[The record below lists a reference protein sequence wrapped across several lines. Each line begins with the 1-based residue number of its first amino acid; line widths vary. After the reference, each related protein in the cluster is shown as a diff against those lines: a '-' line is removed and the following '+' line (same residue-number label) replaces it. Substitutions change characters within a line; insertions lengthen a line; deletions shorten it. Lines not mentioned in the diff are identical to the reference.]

1 MKHKV
6 GKLKDKISNFRLK
19 AKSFLTTYVHTN
31 VLFIS
36 YVLVSIFNSTLIRY
50 YTLTEFWNIKPFL
63 ADLAIVL
70 LLGSVG
76 YFIKPKN
83 RCKYYGT
90 LVIIFTAVCFINS
103 IYYNN
108 YVSFT
113 SFSLLATTTQ
123 AVGVANAI
131 TKIFE
136 LKDLVFLVPVILFF
150 VINNNLKKRKYYDE
164 VEKIEVSKV
173 SMMNTLIVGLVVLG
187 LFISTLTGTD
197 LSRLKKQWNREY
209 VVMQF
214 GIYIYQFN
222 DLISSLQPQISPLF
236 GYDNAYKDF
245 RDYYD
250 NYTLERQTN
259 KYTNMYE
266 GKNILVI
273 HAESIQNWL
282 LGYKLNGKEVTP
294 NLNRLASEGIYFNNF
309 YAQESVG
316 TSSDTEF
323 TFNTSLLPASSGT
336 VFVSYWDRNY
346 SYSTQHLLQ
355 EKGYYTFSMHGN
367 NCTMWNRSNMYPSL
381 GYDKFY
387 CYKDSYTIDEEI
399 GIGLS
404 DESFFRQSADI
415 IEQIDKEH
423 DKYYG
428 TLIMLTNHTPWTDIE
443 GHNDFDVTMHY
454 IDPETGEEKQ
464 APYLTGTTM
473 GDYIRSVNYAD
484 NALGQ
489 LMNSLDEKG
498 LLEDTVILIYG
509 DHDSKL
515 KKSEYVRLYN
525 YDPITDSIKD
535 KEDET
540 YKEVDYYSYEINR
553 KVPFIIWTKNNRVTT
568 TVSEVTGM
576 YDAQPTLGNMFNF
589 YNPYALGSDIFSKQ
603 ENVVI
608 FPSGNWITNRMY
620 YNSQKEE
627 GYSIQNEPVS
637 VEYIEKYTTLAET
650 KVAIADK
657 IIVYN
662 LFDKIKNLEIKEE
675 K

>member
-1 MKHKV
+1 MKHKLEN
-6 GKLKDKISNFRLK
+6 LKEKIVNVYDKIR
-19 AKSFLTTYVHTN
+19 SFITTYTHTN
-31 VLFIS
+31 ILFIS
-36 YVLVSIFNSTLIRY
+36 YIIVLLFNSTLIRY
-50 YTLTEFWNIKPFL
+50 YTLTDFWNIKPFL
-63 ADLAIVL
+63 ADLAIL
-70 LLGSVG
+70 LLIGSLG
-76 YFIKPKN
+76 YLIKPKK

-90 LVIIFTAVCFINS
+90 WVIILTAICFINS
-103 IYYNN
+103 VYYNN

-136 LKDLVFLVPVILFF
+136 LKDLVFLVPVIIFF
-150 VINNNLKKRKYYDE
+150 VINNTLKKRNYYEE
-164 VEKIEVSKV
+164 VEKVEVPKV
-173 SMMNTLIVGLVVLG
+173 SMMNTLIVGLVTLG

-236 GYDNAYKDF
+236 GYDSAYKDF

-250 NYTLERQTN
+250 NYSLERQTN

-273 HAESIQNWL
+273 HAESIQGWL
-282 LGYKLNGKEVTP
+282 LNYKLNGQEVTP
-294 NLNRLASEGIYFNNF
+294 NLNRLSSEGIYFNNF
-309 YAQESVG
+309 YSQESVG

-346 SYSTQHLLQ
+346 SYSTQHLLKD
-355 EKGYYTFSMHGN
+355 KGYYTFSMHGN
-367 NCTMWNRSNMYPSL
+367 NCTMWNRSNMYPKL

-387 CYKDSYTIDEEI
+387 CYKDSYRIDEEI

-404 DESFFRQSADI
+404 DESFFRQSAAI
-415 IEQIDKEH
+415 IEDISTKH
-423 DKYYG
+423 DKFYG
-428 TLIMLTNHTPWTDIE
+428 TLVMLTNHTPWTDIE
-443 GHNDFDVTMHY
+443 GHNDFDITMHY
-454 IDPETGEEKQ
+454 TDEFGEEKT
-464 APYLTGTTM
+464 APYLEGTTM

-484 NALGQ
+484 NAIGQ
-489 LMNSLDEKG
+489 LMNDLDERG
-498 LLEDTVILIYG
+498 LLENTVILIYG

-525 YDPITDSIKD
+525 YDPQTDSIKD
-535 KEDET
+535 KDSED
-540 YKEVDYYSYEINR
+540 YVNVDYYSYEINR
-553 KVPFIIWTKNNRVTT
+553 KVPFIIWTKNNRVTQT
-568 TVSEVTGM
+568 ISEVMGM
-576 YDAQPTLGNMFNF
+576 YDVQPTIGNMFNF
-589 YNPYALGSDIFSKQ
+589 NNPFALGSDIFSKQ

-637 VEYIEKYTTLAET
+637 VDYIEKYTKLAET
-650 KVAIADK
+650 KVSISDK

-662 LFDKIKNLEIKEE
+662 LFDKIKNKEIKEDN
-675 K
+675 